1 MIDRGTQ
8 NNISTTNKS
17 YVLPQRFLLKNVP
30 TIIKQLWENRRGN
43 QFFFLLNG
51 DTPSYGVY
59 ISRIICS
66 TTKRPNYSQA
76 TLRKPKGQSFFS
88 FYWMVTPHHMA
99 FTFLVSYVLP
109 QNALTTLKQLWENRR
124 GNQFFF
130 FYWMVTPHYMVF
142 TFLVSYGLPQSD
154 PPTIKYLWE
163 NRRGNQYFFLLDG
176 DAPSYGAYISL
187 LVFMHTYVIV
197 FLILITVIL

>member
-99 FTFLVSYVLP
+99 FTFLVSYVLS
-109 QNALTTLKQLWENRR
+109 QNALTTLKQLWKNRR
-124 GNQFFF
+124 SNKTT

-176 DAPSYGAYISL
+176 DAPSYGTYISL

>member
-109 QNALTTLKQLWENRR
+109 QNALTTLKQLWKNRR
-124 GNQFFF
+124 SNKTT

-154 PPTIKYLWE
+154 PPTTKYLWE

-176 DAPSYGAYISL
+176 DAPSYGTYISL

>member
-1 MIDRGTQ
+1 
-8 NNISTTNKS
+8 
-17 YVLPQRFLLKNVP
+17 
-30 TIIKQLWENRRGN
+30 
-43 QFFFLLNG
+43 
-51 DTPSYGVY
+51 
-59 ISRIICS
+59 
-66 TTKRPNYSQA
+66 
-76 TLRKPKGQSFFS
+76 
-88 FYWMVTPHHMA
+88 MVTPHHMA

-109 QNALTTLKQLWENRR
+109 QNALTTLKQLWKNRR
-124 GNQFFF
+124 SNHFFLF
-130 FYWMVTPHYMVF
+130 IEWWRPIIWRLHFSYHTFYHKTPQLLSNNFEKIGGAIKKNNYWMVTPQYMVF

-163 NRRGNQYFFLLDG
+163 NRRGNHFVFLLAG

>member
-1 MIDRGTQ
+1 MNRGTQ
-8 NNISTTNKS
+8 NNISTTNKL
-17 YVLPQRFLLKNVP
+17 YVLPQIFLLRNVP
-30 TIIKQLWENRRGN
+30 TIIKQLLENRRGN
-43 QFFFLLNG
+43 
-51 DTPSYGVY
+51 P
-59 ISRIICS
+59 
-66 TTKRPNYSQA
+66 
-76 TLRKPKGQSFFS
+76 FFS
-88 FYWMVTPHHMA
+88 FYWMVTPHSMA

-109 QNALTTLKQLWENRR
+109 QNAPTTLKQLWKNRR
-124 GNQFFF
+124 SNKKF
-130 FYWMVTPHYMVF
+130 FYWMVTPQYMVF

-163 NRRGNQYFFLLDG
+163 NRRGNHFVFLLAG